1 METPV
6 VSGQGIPPSIVEPQK
21 TSGDNAVRGLAA
33 FIIGVLSVGKFDK
46 RVAQTIREKCS
57 EFYPN

>member
-6 VSGQGIPPSIVEPQK
+6 VSGQGVPPSIVDSPK
-21 TSGDNAVRGLAA
+21 MANDNNARGLAA

-46 RVAQTIREKCS
+46 RVAQTIREKCA
-57 EFYPN
+57 EFYP